1 MNHPLWHL
9 TASNRRHTRRDQKV
23 LVGVRSICA
32 YVRIGA
38 ATFYRWH
45 QAEEFPA
52 MRTPDGRWC
61 TSTGLIDGWI
71 VTRWR
76 AQQGES
82 RQGQGCSLQDGGGD
96 E

>member
-1 MNHPLWHL
+1 MTHPLWHL
-9 TASNRRHTRRDQKV
+9 RAYRRQNSRDPQKI

-45 QAEEFPA
+45 QAEDFPA
-52 MRTPDGRWC
+52 MRTPAGRWC
-61 TSTGLIDGWI
+61 TSSGLIDEWI
-71 VTRWR
+71 LTRWR
-76 AQQGES
+76 AQQGQG
-82 RQGQGCSLQDGGGD
+82 RQGQGCPLQDGAGD

>member
-1 MNHPLWHL
+1 MKHPLWHL
-9 TASNRRHTRRDQKV
+9 RAYRRQNSRDSQKI

-32 YVRIGA
+32 YVRIGNS
-38 ATFYRWH
+38 TFYRWH
-45 QAEEFPA
+45 QVEDFPA

-61 TSTGLIDGWI
+61 TSSGLIDGWI

-76 AQQGES
+76 AQRGPS
-82 RQGQGCSLQDGGGD
+82 RQGQGTHIQDGGGD